1 MQKIM
6 KAFRGDVEKFG
17 NKKVLKLLDYAAGLD
32 SFKIRCIEISARRQ
46 LLH

>member
-17 NKKVLKLLDYAAGLD
+17 NKKVLKLLDYAAGLGC
-32 SFKIRCIEISARRQ
+32 FVKRQ
-46 LLH
+46 NLPALVLM